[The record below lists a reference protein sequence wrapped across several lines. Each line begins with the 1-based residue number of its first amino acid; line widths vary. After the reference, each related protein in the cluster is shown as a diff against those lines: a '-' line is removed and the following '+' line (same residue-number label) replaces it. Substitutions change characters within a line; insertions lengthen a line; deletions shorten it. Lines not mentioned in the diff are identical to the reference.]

1 MTYDDLDEQLDYIDD
16 VYGDD
21 PGPDVPRT
29 SRTSDDPRLFHRIAT
44 NESDLKVLT
53 ARAWNAID
61 AFNRT
66 PYLFANGGTAV
77 RLVGGRHDR
86 PTIAEDLTVDTMSRE
101 SAETAYWMKLMD
113 KGRIMQPVYPPERVM
128 KNMLA
133 DPNPPLPQLRRITSA
148 PVFGPTGGLSITPG
162 YNADTLH
169 YFDDRGLAIPTI
181 SAAPTGAEVEAAV
194 QFLID
199 EFLGDFP
206 FAGPNGGRAEI
217 AHAVS
222 LLLNPFVRD
231 MIDGPTPLYLIEAP
245 TAGTGKGL
253 LASVLLLPALGVPPM
268 LMTQSDNEEETRKRI
283 TSTLTSLPEA
293 IVIDNIAEGLNSP
306 NLAAVLTTREWTDR
320 VLGRSEIRT
329 IPVRC
334 TWMAT
339 GNNPTKSGEMAR
351 RTIRIRLD
359 AKAERP
365 EERRDF
371 RHPDLERWAR
381 ERRAELIHA
390 ALTIVQGW
398 IAAGQPRSDH
408 VLGSY
413 GDWARV
419 HGGILQTC
427 DIAGFLENRTED
439 RLITV
444 AEDAAW
450 SQLVAAWWTKFRGGA
465 VGTSEIFALARDID
479 DFPLGNSATER
490 GQRTAFGL
498 ALTRNRNRVF
508 DEFEITYEG
517 TQQRAAKY
525 RLVPIDEIAAA

>member
-1 MTYDDLDEQLDYIDD
+1 VTYDDLGEQLEYIDD

-21 PGPDVPRT
+21 PGPDVPRQ
-29 SRTSDDPRLFHRIAT
+29 SRMANDPRRFHRIDT

-53 ARAWNAID
+53 AKAWNAIE
-61 AFNRT
+61 AFNTKT
-66 PYLFANGGTAV
+66 PYLFANGITAV
-77 RLVGGRHDR
+77 RLVGGKHDR
-86 PTIAEDLTVDTMSRE
+86 PTVAQDLTVDTISRE
-101 SAETAYWMKLMD
+101 SAETAFWMKLMD
-113 KGRIMQPVYPPERVM
+113 KGRIIQPVFPPSPVM

-133 DPNPPLPQLRRITSA
+133 DPDPPLPQIRRITSA
-148 PVFGPTGGLSITPG
+148 PVFGPQGEFSTTPG
-162 YNADTLH
+162 YNPDTFH
-169 YFDDRGLAIPTI
+169 FFDDRGLVIPAVST
-181 SAAPTGAEVEAAV
+181 APAKTDVDRAV
-194 QFLID
+194 RFLLD
-199 EFLGDFP
+199 EFLVDFP
-206 FAGPNGGRAEI
+206 FVSRSEV
-217 AHAVS
+217 AHALS

-253 LASVLLLPALGVPPM
+253 LASVLLYPALGVPPM

-293 IVIDNIAEGLNSP
+293 VLIDNIGEGLNSP

-329 IPVRC
+329 VPVRC

-359 AKAERP
+359 SKTERP
-365 EERRDF
+365 EERHNF
-371 RHPDLERWAR
+371 RHTDLERWTVAHR
-381 ERRAELIHA
+381 GELVHA
-390 ALTIVQGW
+390 ALTIVRGW
-398 IAAGQPRSDH
+398 IAEGSPRSNH
-408 VLGSY
+408 ILGSY
-413 GDWARV
+413 GDWAAV

-427 DIAGFLENRTED
+427 DVAGFLENRTED

-444 AEDAAW
+444 TEDAAW
-450 SQLVAAWWTKFRGGA
+450 GQLVQGWWANHGPTA
-465 VGTSEIFALARDID
+465 VGASELFTIARDID
-479 DFPLGNSATER
+479 EFPLGRSPTER

-508 DEFEITYEG
+508 GEFEITFEG
-517 TQQRAAKY
+517 VAHKVAQY
-525 RLVPIDEIAAA
+525 RLVRADDRAAA